1 MKYTVEDFFLLL
13 FYDSFV
19 IHFDNKGEKTS
30 RNVIKLQEYCKE
42 IQEMLKRMFVQESVK
57 VEEIYILLETN
68 EGFPA
73 LYIYIHI
80 FFIFFPEFRFHE
92 MLKFKILY
100 FRYFDGH

>member
-73 LYIYIHI
+73 LYIYIF